1 MSKDVIVL
9 VADVQQEKTLEILL
23 SVRCESLGIRAITFD
38 IFRHPHKDSGVFHGA
53 ADFLASYQPPAYT
66 YALVLLDHAWT
77 GAPPTATELQQAL
90 KHRLVTRGWDDKNC
104 QVIVAA
110 PELEAWVWSTSPRV
124 AEVLRTS
131 WDDIHVLA
139 RQHNY
144 WREGDVKPHQPKEL
158 LEAILKQQQRPRS
171 SAIYQELARRVSLAG
186 CQDAAFQLLCTT
198 LREWFAG

>member
-1 MSKDVIVL
+1 MSKDLIVL
-9 VADVQQEKTLEILL
+9 VADVQQEKTLETLL
-23 SVRCESLGIRAITFD
+23 SVRSKSLGIRPVTFD
-38 IFRHPHKDSGVFHGA
+38 IFRHPHKDSGVFHSA
-53 ADFLASYQPPAYT
+53 ADFLAAYQPPEYEC
-66 YALVLLDHAWT
+66 ALVLLDHDWT
-77 GAPPTATELQQAL
+77 GAPPATTELQQLL
-90 KHRLVTRGWDDKNC
+90 KQRLLTRGWQDTNC

-110 PELEAWVWSTSPRV
+110 PELEAWVWSISPVV

-139 RQHNY
+139 RRHNY
-144 WREGDVKPHQPKEL
+144 WTAGNAKPDKPKEL
-158 LEAILKQQQRPRS
+158 LEAILKQQKRPRS